1 MHITRRRLL
10 TASMSCAAVALPAV
24 TRAQPKLLRVLV
36 GYPAGGAVDVV
47 ARETAEGLRGA
58 GYQAIVEN
66 ISGAAGRMATTQ
78 LLQAP
83 ADGGAIVCMPSGNA
97 TIFPHVYRNL
107 GHDPLADLQPLG
119 TACRFAFGL
128 AAGPGTPA
136 KTLQEFIAWAKANPT
151 KASYGTPGGGTAM
164 HFLGVMF
171 GRAAGIDFL
180 HVPYKGGAQAI
191 VDVMGGSIPTL
202 LTTVPNLV
210 NPHAQGKVRIL
221 AFSGEKPLAS
231 LPGVPTFAQAGFPDL
246 TIYDSFAFFARS
258 GTPAAAAASLSA
270 ALAASV
276 QSERVVQALRK
287 LEFEPLATEPAA
299 LAARLRDEHAKWKRV
314 VAESGYKAT
323 D

>member
-10 TASMSCAAVALPAV
+10 TASMSCAAVALPAIA
-24 TRAQPKLLRVLV
+24 RAQAKLLRVLV

-47 ARETAEGLRGA
+47 ARETAEGLRSA

-66 ISGAAGRMATTQ
+66 VSGAAGRMATTQ

-164 HFLGVMF
+164 HFLGVML

-202 LTTVPNLV
+202 LTTLPNLV

-221 AFSGEKPLAS
+221 AYSADKPVAS

-287 LEFEPLATEPAA
+287 LEFEPTFTQPAVLTA
-299 LAARLRDEHAKWKRV
+299 QLRDDHAKWKRV

>member
-1 MHITRRRLL
+1 MHFTRRRIL
-10 TASMSCAAVALPAV
+10 TASVSAAAVAWPAI
-24 TRAQPKLLRVLV
+24 THAQPKLLRVLV

-47 ARETAEGLRGA
+47 ARETAEGLRSA

-107 GHDPLADLQPLG
+107 GHDPMADLQPLG